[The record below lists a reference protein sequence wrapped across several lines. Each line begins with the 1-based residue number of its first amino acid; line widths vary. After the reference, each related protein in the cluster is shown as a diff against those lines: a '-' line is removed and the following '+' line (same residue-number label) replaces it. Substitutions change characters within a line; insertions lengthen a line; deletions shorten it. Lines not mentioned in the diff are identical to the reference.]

1 MLLNLPSRQSRFK
14 QAAMK
19 IDDPIPFAAFARFER
34 LTAEK
39 PLLYCELGGG
49 PTIAK
54 RSNRSDIEKAYCLT
68 ASRAVL
74 DGRQYLVQIAA
85 KERYKWPNYSKRY

>member
-1 MLLNLPSRQSRFK
+1 MNTNN
-14 QAAMK
+14 
-19 IDDPIPFAAFARFER
+19 PIPFAAFAHFER

-54 RSNRSDIEKAYCLT
+54 RSNRSDIEKAYCRT
-68 ASRAVL
+68 ANRAVSAF
-74 DGRQYLVQIAA
+74 DGKQYLVQIAT